1 MAVKF
6 APDCPESL
14 PSSSRPRAS
23 SRVAALTV
31 SSSGRFSTSVVRV
44 KGELAPLTVIGW
56 LPGALDGLTAERKT
70 GGDVR
75 LAGVSPLTNPV

>member
-1 MAVKF
+1 
-6 APDCPESL
+6 L
-14 PSSSRPRAS
+14 
-23 SRVAALTV
+23 
-31 SSSGRFSTSVVRV
+31 RV